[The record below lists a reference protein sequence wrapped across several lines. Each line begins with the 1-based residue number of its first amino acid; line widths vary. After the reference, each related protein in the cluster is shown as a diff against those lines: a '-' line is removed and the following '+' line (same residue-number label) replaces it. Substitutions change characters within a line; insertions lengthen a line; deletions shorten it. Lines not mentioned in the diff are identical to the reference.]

1 MIKIVI
7 LTTETIHH
15 TFFVQELSNFCGEIS
30 VYCEN
35 LNRNLF
41 PFQTTHP
48 FEKRRDQF
56 ELNKWFFGKK
66 ISISDVAIVKSFDS
80 LNSPQAIEALSN
92 ERADIVI
99 AFGIGRLGKEV
110 INLFPGK
117 IFNLHGGDPALYRG
131 LDSHLWAIYHHDFPS
146 LVTTLHHLDLG
157 LDTGNLVMQGD
168 IKITRGM
175 QIESLRSVNTEVCI
189 NLALT
194 LIDCASKHR
203 AVPSRKLLQ
212 LGRYYSAMPTELKEI
227 CVGRFEKF
235 SQQVA

>member
-15 TFFVQELSNFCGEIS
+15 TFFVQELSSYFGEIS

-41 PFQTTHP
+41 PFQTTHS

-66 ISISDVAIVKSFDS
+66 TSISDVATVKSFDS
-80 LNSPQAIEALSN
+80 LNSSKAVEALSS

-99 AFGIGRLGKEV
+99 TFGTGRLGEGV

-131 LDSHLWAIYHHDFPS
+131 LDSHLWAIYHQDFSS

-175 QIESLRSVNTEVCI
+175 AIESLRSVNTEVCI
-189 NLALT
+189 NLALI
-194 LIDCASKHR
+194 LIDCATKYR
-203 AVPSRKLLQ
+203 AIPSRKLLQ
-212 LGRYYSAMPTELKEI
+212 LGRYYSAMPAELKEI
-227 CVGRFEKF
+227 CVGRFEKY